1 MTTNYSS
8 MLQNFSKLSR
18 EEKIKALVQELELS
32 SDTGVFLDQFRYK
45 NPEIQAILSELSENT
60 LTNFP
65 SPYGIAPNFLINN
78 KLYHVPMVTE
88 ESSVVA
94 AASKAAKIWMER
106 GGFHAHVKSL
116 TKTGQVHFI
125 WYGQPEKLKQ
135 TFPALEK
142 SLMDKVEPLTERMRR
157 RGGGIKSLELVD
169 KTNQIAS
176 YYQLFVS
183 FDTADA
189 MGANFINSCLEALA
203 AGMVQFIQEYPD
215 FTEEEKKV
223 EVVMSILSNYNPDCL
238 VETYVEYPIEK
249 LNGLYAGFTPQEYAR
264 RFKLAVDIARSDVYR
279 ATTHN
284 KGIFNGIDAVTIA
297 TGNDY
302 RALEAGAHAYASRN
316 GHYQSLSQVEV
327 SGDLFRFSLEM
338 PMTIGTVGGITAIH
352 PLTKFSLQV
361 LGNPDARELMGII
374 SSVGLASN
382 FAAVHALITSGIQKG
397 HMKMHLS
404 NILTQLKANEKQ
416 KESAKRYFENKV
428 VSFNDVEKFLNL
440 EDRFQ
445 NSEDRSF

>member
-1 MTTNYSS
+1 

-65 SPYGIAPNFLINN
+65 FPYGIAPNFLINN
-78 KLYHVPMVTE
+78 KLCHVPMVTE

-106 GGFHAHVKSL
+106 GGFRAHVKSL
-116 TKTGQVHFI
+116 NKTGQVHFL
-125 WYGQPEKLKQ
+125 WYGHPEKLKQ

-238 VETYVEYPIEK
+238 VETYVECPIEK
-249 LNGLYAGFTPQEYAR
+249 LNGLYAGFTPQEYAS

-327 SGDLFRFSLEM
+327 SEKIFRFSLEM

>member
-1 MTTNYSS
+1 

-18 EEKIKALVQELELS
+18 DEKIKALVQDLGLPTE
-32 SDTGVFLDQFRYK
+32 TAVFLEQFRYK
-45 NPEIQAILSELSENT
+45 SPEIQAILSELSENT

-65 SPYGIAPNFLINN
+65 SPLGIAPNFLINN

-88 ESSVVA
+88 ESSVIA
-94 AASKAAKIWMER
+94 AASKAAKIWSER
-106 GGFHAHVKSL
+106 GGFHTSVQSL
-116 TKTGQVHFI
+116 TKTGQVHFM
-125 WYGQPEKLKQ
+125 WYGQPERLVQ
-135 TFPALEK
+135 AFPVLEK
-142 SLMDKVEPLTERMRR
+142 LLMDRVEPLTERMRR
-157 RGGGIKSLELVD
+157 RGGGILSLALKD
-169 KTNQIAS
+169 KTGQIPS

-203 AGMVQFIQEYPD
+203 GGLVQFIQEYSC

-238 VETYVEYPIEK
+238 VQSYVECPIDR
-249 LNGLYAGFTPQEYAR
+249 LHGLYAGFSPEEYSR

-279 ATTHN
+279 AATHN

-316 GHYQSLSQVEV
+316 GLYQSLSQVTLND
-327 SGDLFRFSLEM
+327 GMFRFSLEM

-361 LGNPDARELMGII
+361 LGSPNAKELMGVIA
-374 SSVGLASN
+374 SVGLASN

-404 NILTQLKANEKQ
+404 NILTQLNANEEQ
-416 KESAKRYFENKV
+416 KSSAKRYFENKV

-440 EDRFQ
+440 
-445 NSEDRSF
+445 